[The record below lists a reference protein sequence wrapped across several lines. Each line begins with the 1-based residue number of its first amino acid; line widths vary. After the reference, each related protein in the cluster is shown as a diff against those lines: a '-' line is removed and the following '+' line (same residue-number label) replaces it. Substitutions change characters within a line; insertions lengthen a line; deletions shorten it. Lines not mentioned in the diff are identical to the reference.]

1 MRQKRKIFTDWIVGV
16 YSLNND
22 WEIFWQDQIFS
33 GHRTETYKNQ
43 LYNIIRSYDKKTTPI
58 IFMNYLQ
65 KTKDIFNDFTEC
77 GEKNSTHVGRHTTW
91 GRAVVDKHTAEIR
104 NLDDFCPD
112 AISQRLTESTH
123 PIVDAVNFLMTL
135 SSVPSEIMYSLGHMV
150 KKSVADGIEYIIK
163 EQYNTK
169 KSSIMSVKTFYDML
183 CGCKS
188 GIIWA
193 ENFNTLNHN
202 ITQYD
207 KSSAY
212 SSVMVNDNKFPIGKI
227 TQSYGD
233 YALLNLKTAIK
244 HDKWVKVVFDK
255 DAVLPKHLDFFKD
268 LDDDR
273 VAMEYWDIK
282 DCTYDLVEICKKNKG
297 KFIVYRTS
305 ETGYLCKEYRDKIV
319 EIYTQKQQLSKGDFY
334 RDYAKAKLELIYGKG
349 LQERTFNSDREVM
362 SYLYRPENY
371 INPAMSMHCCAAV
384 RYELRRAL
392 MENNITYCDTD
403 SIHGIDSKKFNDN
416 VKKYNQEIIE
426 KNAKAGYKGLKI
438 GVFEL
443 EYANSD
449 EIVLKKKQRV
459 IFTKDGEFITA
470 IAGIPKKYIYN
481 EIENMTKDE
490 IIEHIMSGGIDR
502 TVIRKYMF
510 VPSMGFGFRTEPF
523 SKNSFG
529 GK

>member
-33 GHRTETYKNQ
+33 GHGTETYKNQ
-43 LYNIIRSYDKKTTPI
+43 LYTIIRSYDKKTTPI

-65 KTKDIFNDFTEC
+65 RTKDIFNDFTEC

-104 NLDDFCPD
+104 NIDDFCPD
-112 AISQRLTESTH
+112 AISQRLTESNH

-135 SSVPSEIMYSLGHMV
+135 SSVPSEIRYSLGHMV
-150 KKSVADGIEYIIK
+150 KKSVAYGIEDVITK
-163 EQYNTK
+163 QYNTK

-183 CGCKS
+183 CGNKS
-188 GIIWA
+188 GILWSK
-193 ENFNTLNHN
+193 NFNTLNHN

-227 TQSYGD
+227 TPSCGD
-233 YALLNLKTAIK
+233 YALLNLNTALK

-255 DAVLPKHLDFFKD
+255 DAVLPKNLDLFRD

-282 DCTYDLVEICKKNKG
+282 DCSYDLVQICKKNKG
-297 KFIVYRTS
+297 KFTVYRTS

-319 EIYTQKQQLSKGDFY
+319 EIYTQKQQLQKGDFY

-349 LQERTFNSDREVM
+349 LQERTFNRDIEVM

-371 INPAMSMHCCAAV
+371 INPAMAMHCSAAV

-403 SIHGIDSKKFNDN
+403 SIHGVDSKQFRDN
-416 VKKYNQEIIE
+416 VKKYNAEIME
-426 KNAKAGYKGLKI
+426 KNARAGYTELKI

-449 EIVLKKKQRV
+449 EIVLNKKQRV
-459 IFTKDGEFITA
+459 IFTKDGETITA

-481 EIENMTKDE
+481 EIECMTKDE
-490 IIEHIMSGGIDR
+490 IISHILSGGINR
-502 TVIRKYMF
+502 TVVRKYLF
-510 VPSMGFGFRTEPF
+510 VPRMGFGFRTEPF
-523 SKNSFG
+523 SKENHRIC
-529 GK
+529 

>member
-33 GHRTETYKNQ
+33 GHGTETYKNQ
-43 LYNIIRSYDKKTTPI
+43 LYTIIRSYDKKTTPI

-65 KTKDIFNDFTEC
+65 RTKDIFNDFTEC

-112 AISQRLTESTH
+112 AISQRLTESTN

-135 SSVPSEIMYSLGHMV
+135 SAVPSEIMYSLGHMV
-150 KKSVADGIEYIIK
+150 KKSVADGIEDIIK

-169 KSSIMSVKTFYDML
+169 KSSIMSVQTFYDML

-188 GIIWA
+188 GIIWSK
-193 ENFNTLNHN
+193 NFYTLNHN
-202 ITQYD
+202 VTQYD

-212 SSVMVNDNKFPIGKI
+212 SSVMVNDDHFPIGKI
-227 TQSYGD
+227 TPSYGD
-233 YALLNLKTAIK
+233 YALLNLKTALK
-244 HDKWVKVVFDK
+244 HDKWVKVVFDN
-255 DAVLPKHLDFFKD
+255 DAVLPSQFD
-268 LDDDR
+268 LFRDLNDKR

-297 KFIVYRTS
+297 KFVVYRTS
-305 ETGYLCKEYRDKIV
+305 ETGYLCKAYRDKIV

-349 LQERTFNSDREVM
+349 LQERTFNADREVM
-362 SYLYRPENY
+362 SYLYRTENY

-403 SIHGIDSKKFNDN
+403 SIHGVDSKKFNDN

-426 KNAKAGYKGLKI
+426 KNEKAGYKGLKI

-449 EIVLKKKQRV
+449 EIVLNKKQRA
-459 IFTKDGEFITA
+459 IFTKDGDFITA

-481 EIENMTKDE
+481 EIEKMTKDE
-490 IIEHIMSGGIDR
+490 IISHIMSDGINR